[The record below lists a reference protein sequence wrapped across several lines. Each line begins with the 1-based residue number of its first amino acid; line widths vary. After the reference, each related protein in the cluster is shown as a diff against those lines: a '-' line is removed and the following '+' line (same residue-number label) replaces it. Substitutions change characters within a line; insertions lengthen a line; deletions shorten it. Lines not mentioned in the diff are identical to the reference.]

1 MTICDRRL
9 GLKAARRL
17 HCAHVR
23 RYRGRRSG
31 RPRLSSPVL
40 RDAGNGVAVIVGNR
54 PAPRVFVPRQCM
66 FVVQYMSIYTQRLQ
80 VEHRC
85 SIVTTSTQSLTSW
98 MIRWKYAMS
107 CRSTRCFSLKHGMT
121 AIYSVSSVSV
131 WTGSRS
137 SIARDH
143 GPAPPLWLQNMA
155 AWLRWQSLEFVCVRS
170 TSVSKQ
176 PRSSCFAPV
185 FSGSSDCDV
194 TVVYCTGSIL

>member
-1 MTICDRRL
+1 MYADVAAVVLGVLGYRRL
-9 GLKAARRL
+9 FFVTQETALQ
-17 HCAHVR
+17 
-23 RYRGRRSG
+23 
-31 RPRLSSPVL
+31 LSSATGLLHASTFHDNVCSSSSTC
-40 RDAGNGVAVIVGNR
+40 R
-54 PAPRVFVPRQCM
+54 
-66 FVVQYMSIYTQRLQ
+66 YYTQRLQ

-107 CRSTRCFSLKHGMT
+107 CRSARCFSLKHGMT

-155 AWLRWQSLEFVCVRS
+155 ASLRRQSLEFVCVTS
-170 TSVSKQ
+170 TSASKQ
-176 PRSSCFAPV
+176 PRSSCIAPI

-194 TVVYCTGSIL
+194 TVLYCTGSIL